1 MDNNCG
7 KDSDLGETAYEVG
20 QKATILFFN
29 SLALKILPSL
39 LVAMRVRVGIYI
51 YIYILFFIPRKH

>member
-39 LVAMRVRVGIYI
+39 LIAMRVRVGIYTF
-51 YIYILFFIPRKH
+51 FFIPRKH